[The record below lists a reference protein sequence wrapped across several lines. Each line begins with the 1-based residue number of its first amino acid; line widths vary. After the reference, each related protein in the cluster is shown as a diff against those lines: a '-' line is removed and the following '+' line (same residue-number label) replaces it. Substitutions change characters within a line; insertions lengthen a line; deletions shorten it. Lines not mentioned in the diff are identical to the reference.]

1 MNKLDKQISMEG
13 TPNWFPVIFKMLQ
26 KIKYGKLE
34 IVLSDGRTFIVNGE
48 TPFLEGKIEILNDN
62 FFSRLVREGEDAFSE
77 SYLDGWWKT
86 DDLIKLMNLIFK
98 NYEIFKYKLPGSS
111 LIKYY
116 ERLIHWLKSNNK
128 FQAKKNIAY
137 HYDLGNNFYKMWL
150 DNSMTYSSALFNN
163 NVETI
168 EEAQNNKYEM
178 ICKNL
183 NLKPGDHVLDIGC
196 GWGGFIEYAVK
207 NKDVYVTGLTISNAQ
222 FEYTKERINKLKFN
236 DKASVIKK
244 DYRDETLK
252 YDAIVSIEM
261 FEAVGEK
268 YWPVYFNVLKNC
280 LKPEAKALLQ
290 IITISDEL
298 FHEYRKKVDFIQ
310 KYIFPGGMLP
320 SENVLNKE
328 IKRIG
333 YNLINKER
341 LTNSYSKTL
350 NIWHKKFNDAWSD
363 IDSLGFDDRFRR
375 MWNFYFASCSALFA
389 NQICNVTQFTITN
402 KNNLLS

>member
-13 TPNWFPVIFKMLQ
+13 TPNWFPVIFKMLK

-48 TPFLEGKIEILNDN
+48 NSFVEGKIEILNDN

-86 DDLIKLMNLIFK
+86 DDLIKLLNLIFK

-111 LIKYY
+111 FIRYY
-116 ERLIHWLKSNNK
+116 ERLSHWLKSNNK

-137 HYDLGNNFYKMWL
+137 HYDLGNNFYKKWL
-150 DNSMTYSSALFNN
+150 DKSMTYSSAFFKNEDESL
-163 NVETI
+163 

-178 ICKNL
+178 ICQSL
-183 NLKPGDHVLDIGC
+183 NLKPGDSVLDIGC

-207 NKDVYVTGLTISNAQ
+207 NKDVNVTGLTISNEQ
-222 FEYTKERINKLKFN
+222 FEYTKERVNKLNLN
-236 DKASVIKK
+236 DKALVLKK
-244 DYRDETLK
+244 DYRDEKLK
-252 YDAIVSIEM
+252 YDAVVSIEM

-268 YWPVYFNVLKNC
+268 YWPIYFNILKDC

-290 IITISDEL
+290 IITISDDL
-298 FHEYRKKVDFIQ
+298 FEEYRKKVDFIQ

-320 SENVLNKE
+320 SEKALDKE
-328 IKRIG
+328 VKRIG
-333 YNLINKER
+333 YTFTNKEK
-341 LTNSYSKTL
+341 LTYSYSRTL
-350 NIWHKKFNDAWSD
+350 NIWHKRFNNVWSD
-363 IDSLGFDDRFRR
+363 IDTLGFDDRFRR

-389 NQICNVTQFTITN
+389 NQICNVTQFTIAN
-402 KNNLLS
+402 KNNFLS